1 MNRSITPRRTHGA
14 RSFFSVLIGMTLI
27 GLLFSQLSAVGAAE
41 GDAPPAD
48 PPPLAGTPTATAA
61 GADAELPPAARA
73 ALDAFLAATEGA
85 TLAGDGAPL
94 PVDVL
99 SSSSIVFLPGL
110 TTGQQSGPPPT
121 VTPTDEPEPEPEA
134 DVATR
139 LWPDPSIRV
148 IRGGTFVYEIR
159 VKNHGDGD
167 ADQIRVKL
175 PYRRD
180 QFTLLEGRFDAK
192 AGDWVSEV
200 GERSITITF
209 GKLRP
214 GAARSGKLY
223 FRAANNLANDT
234 ILDIRAT
241 ARFNGDGGRDVRS
254 NWAPLLVGGGNASA
268 PWVWTAISPNSGNA
282 ATTFRVQSNRF
293 IPGEEVVTWLNT
305 PGGVKPLSLK
315 GSADALGGITL
326 SFSDRTLAPGN
337 YQIVLY
343 GRQSD
348 LTGVASFTITR

>member
-1 MNRSITPRRTHGA
+1 MNRHMTQRRTPSTRH
-14 RSFFSVLIGMTLI
+14 FFSILIGMTLI
-27 GLLFSQLSAVGAAE
+27 GLLFSQLSAAGAAE

-48 PPPLAGTPTATAA
+48 PPPLSGTPTAT
-61 GADAELPPAARA
+61 GADAELPPEARA
-73 ALDAFLAATEGA
+73 ALEAFLAAT
-85 TLAGDGAPL
+85 DGVSLESAAAAL

-110 TTGQQSGPPPT
+110 TTGRQSGPPPT

-214 GAARSGKLY
+214 GAVRSGRLF
-223 FRAANNLANDT
+223 FRAASNLANDT

-268 PWVWTAISPNSGNA
+268 PWVWTAIGPNSGNA

-315 GSADALGGITL
+315 GTADALGGIAL
-326 SFSDRTLAPGN
+326 SFSDRTLAPGT